1 MKKRL
6 LCFLMIIF
14 LLSGCAHSK
23 TPEKRPDDVI
33 SKEIKEVVGDRYAYR
48 GRHIN
53 YHDGMEKVGYEF
65 EIKNFDATDI
75 GEFVKACND
84 VCVSENKKISFG
96 ISFYNSVNSYS
107 TLFSVSNYNDDGE
120 LYDGMYYLI
129 IRDQTQFSEESCNPE
144 LYLKIEGI
152 RELHVDK
159 AIQKKAD
166 DMGIDWYSYWPDLE
180 KVVVEEY

>member
-1 MKKRL
+1 
-6 LCFLMIIF
+6 MIIF